1 MRTIPYSQIEK
12 GLAAIAGIDSE
23 NILAHEKAQ
32 FAEFINDAT
41 RFVWD
46 YYPWPESTRI
56 EKRYFRPLWVEGQ
69 NYEIGDEVFFKDKY
83 YRKFKQPEFKDTQG
97 WGQAGFNRIFAFG
110 NSYTDSGNYPDQYW
124 QDKETTWVKYLAE
137 SLSLPL
143 SPSSNGGTNYAYG
156 GARLVTDHYDSVADI
171 TIPSIQSQINSAPD
185 FSETDL
191 VTFFGGGNDYIGDN
205 KSATYIAS
213 NIESNLN
220 LLISKGAKNISI
232 LNVFNL
238 YRLPAV
244 SDPNADQV
252 SQDINTSL
260 AQSVATLTANNPDVK
275 ITIYDFY
282 DFIERMYLS
291 LSEASFQDIFYDD
304 LHMKEGIHS
313 DIAYEVYDQIQGR
326 DWDSVEN
333 DWFPYVNPQDSNV
346 WHETGDRFTTEEWLE
361 TGLYGVGALV
371 QSEDGVFICIRIPE
385 GDPLDPSTQYANFS
399 QNGIALDNGRYW
411 QKVDTTF
418 ERFIA
423 FDQEDEEVIGTLF
436 SIHTADPRYNSGPV
450 LDWELGRE
458 GIYVDL
464 PFETNHVWVRYRE
477 EPPVF
482 SPQDSDKPLLNYL
495 APAIKAYAYRSF
507 LISDG
512 QNEKA
517 ALQEQLGLDMLVRE
531 IDKLVH
537 QHDRGIKGF
546 KGVAI

>member
-1 MRTIPYSQIEK
+1 MRTIPYSQVER
-12 GLAAIAGIDSE
+12 GLAAIAGIDSQ
-23 NILAHEKAQ
+23 NLLAHEKAQ
-32 FAEFINDAT
+32 FAEYINDAT
-41 RFVWD
+41 RFVWEH
-46 YYPWPESTRI
+46 YPWPETTRV

-69 NYEIGDEVFFKDKY
+69 NYEIGEEVFFKDKY

-97 WGQAGFNRIFAFG
+97 WGQAGFNRIFSFG
-110 NSYTDSGNYPDQYW
+110 NSYSDSGNFPEEHW
-124 QDKETTWVKYLAE
+124 QDRETVWTEYLAGLLNQ
-137 SLSLPL
+137 SI
-143 SPSSNGGTNYAYG
+143 SPSNEGGTNYAYG

-232 LNVFNL
+232 LNMFNL

-282 DFIERMYLS
+282 DFIERIYLS
-291 LSEASFQDIFYDD
+291 LPEASFQDIFYDN

-313 DIAYEVYDQIQGR
+313 AIAYEVYDQIQGR
-326 DWDSVEN
+326 NWDSLES
-333 DWFPYVNPQDSNV
+333 DWFPYVNPQDSSV
-346 WHETGDRFTTEEWLE
+346 WHETGDRFTAEEWLE

-418 ERFIA
+418 DRYIA
-423 FDQEDEEVIGTLF
+423 FDQEGTETIGTLF
-436 SIHTADPRYNSGPV
+436 SVHLEDPRYNSSTP
-450 LDWELGRE
+450 LSWQLGRE
-458 GIYVDL
+458 GIYIDL
-464 PFETNHVWVRYRE
+464 PVETNQVWVKFRE
-477 EPPVF
+477 EPPLY
-482 SPQDSDKPLLNYL
+482 SSGDNDKPVLNYL
-495 APAIKAYAYRSF
+495 ASAIKAYAYRAF

-517 ALQEQLGLDMLVRE
+517 MLQEQMALDLLIKE

-537 QHDRGIKGF
+537 QQDRGIRSF
-546 KGVAI
+546 MGVGA